1 MVKTPTLIGRGIYR
15 YSQSSTNQRPQCKAP
30 SNPALPTPES
40 AVGAPVLYRIPGSPA
55 EYPSTWPLHTP
66 LEVKEAAQQQW
77 RTPPF
82 ALLGDSLSFPVTG
95 SDPSWSFGSTHKKN
109 SHQMAGRHF
118 VPESAWIGFTC
129 PFLARQNVVAMG
141 CIASP
146 GFLVV

>member
-66 LEVKEAAQQQW
+66 LEVQEAAQQHW

-95 SDPSWSFGSTHKKN
+95 SDPSWSFGSQTHKKN
-109 SHQMAGRHF
+109 SHRMA
-118 VPESAWIGFTC
+118 AIGIGMDRIYLS
-129 PFLARQNVVAMG
+129 FLARRNVVAMG
-141 CIASP
+141 C
-146 GFLVV
+146 GKW

>member
-30 SNPALPTPES
+30 SNPALPAPES
-40 AVGAPVLYRIPGSPA
+40 AVWLHPSFTGSRDRLQNIPPHGRC
-55 EYPSTWPLHTP
+55 THRWKCRRRNNTGPL
-66 LEVKEAAQQQW
+66 L
-77 RTPPF
+77 
-82 ALLGDSLSFPVTG
+82 LLGDSLSFPVTG
-95 SDPSWSFGSTHKKN
+95 SNPSWSFRSQTHKKN